1 LSLSPARLAAF
12 RILLRVLCE
21 DAYATELLHSRLSNS
36 LSEKDRRLSTELVFG
51 VLRQQA
57 LLDHLLAQNSNT
69 PLSKL
74 DPEVVVALRLG
85 AYQVLFLARVPSRA
99 AIHESVELVKQAK
112 LKSAAGYVNAVL
124 RRVNREDIE
133 PALSAFGAESPA
145 GLSLRHS
152 HPQWLVE
159 RWERRY
165 GREKLLAL
173 LQYDNR
179 PPRLCFRVNSPN
191 LAPDGM
197 IAELEQEEISVRT
210 HPLAQEIF
218 EVVGGNLYETSLFRN
233 HQIAVQDAGSQL
245 IPYLLELQPG
255 DTCLD
260 LCAGPGGKSSQIAR
274 LRKSPTAVIAADL
287 HLHRLRVARELHS
300 EQWKNLRWVVVD
312 GTHPLPFKQS
322 FDKILL
328 DAPCSGTGTLQRH
341 PEIRWRLKPE
351 SLEALVA
358 LQLALLENA
367 LHSLKPG
374 GTLVYST
381 CSLEPEENEA
391 VIDSFLA
398 RHPDVRLILP
408 EDATLRG
415 LFDAQRFF
423 RLFPPESNSD
433 GFFAAVLRRP

>member
-1 LSLSPARLAAF
+1 MAAF

-57 LLDHLLAQNSNT
+57 LLDHLLARNSKT
-69 PLSKL
+69 PLDKL
-74 DPEVVVALRLG
+74 NPEVVVALRLG

-99 AIHESVELVKQAK
+99 AIHESVELVKGAK
-112 LKSAAGYVNAVL
+112 LRSAAGYVNAVL
-124 RRVNREDIE
+124 RRVRREDVE
-133 PALSAFGAESPA
+133 PALSAFGAESTA

-159 RWERRY
+159 RWERCY

-179 PPRLCFRVNSPN
+179 PPGLCFRVNSPD
-191 LAPDGM
+191 LTTDGM
-197 IAELEQEEISVRT
+197 IAKLEQEEISVGT

-218 EVVGGNLYETSLFRN
+218 KVVEGNLHETLLFRN

-260 LCAGPGGKSSQIAR
+260 LCAGAGGKSSQIAR
-274 LRKSPTAVIAADL
+274 LRKSQTAVIAADL
-287 HLHRLRVARELHS
+287 RLHRLRVARELHS
-300 EQWKNLRWVVVD
+300 GQWKNLKWVVVD
-312 GTHPLPFKQS
+312 GTQPLPFKQG

-351 SLEALVA
+351 SFEGLAA
-358 LQLALLENA
+358 LQQALLQNA
-367 LHSLKPG
+367 MRSLKPG

-391 VIDSFLA
+391 VIASFLA

-408 EDATLRG
+408 ENPILQR
-415 LFDAQRFF
+415 LFDAERFV
-423 RLFPPESNSD
+423 RLFPPESSSD
-433 GFFAAVLRRP
+433 GFFAAVLRRA